1 MALTKTGA
9 ALKGYGNSYAE
20 TIGLITAGTE
30 MLPNQA
36 SKVARGWR
44 TIGANVLKLA
54 QSEET
59 LSAANGK
66 VNISL
71 RDSNGNMKSTF
82 AILKDLHSGVKG
94 QSVAWK
100 DLSQEE
106 QSAISLMLAG
116 KTQTEVAEE
125 VGISQAQVSRL
136 EKGALKKI
144 KSG

>member
-9 ALKGYGNSYAE
+9 ALKGYGNSYSE

-59 LSAANGK
+59 LEAVNGK

-71 RDSNGNMKSTF
+71 RDSQGNMKSTF
-82 AILKDLHSGVKG
+82 DILQDLHTGIDG

-116 KTQTEVAEE
+116 KTQTEVFKSTMDNF
-125 VGISQAQVSRL
+125 SQAIKAN
-136 EKGALKKI
+136 ETALNT
-144 KSG
+144 S